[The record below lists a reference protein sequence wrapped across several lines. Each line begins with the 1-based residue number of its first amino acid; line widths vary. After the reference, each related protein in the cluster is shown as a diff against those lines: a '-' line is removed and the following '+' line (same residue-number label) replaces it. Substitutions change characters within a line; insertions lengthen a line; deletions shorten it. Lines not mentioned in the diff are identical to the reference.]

1 MWGVMTIAH
10 LRLKVRVKGQYPG
23 AYGHSNAVMQSVC
36 RPSSI
41 KDSFLVEIHENFV
54 IRFLIDN

>member
-1 MWGVMTIAH
+1 MTIAH